1 MRLTLDNRGVFMDQ
15 YQAPCLH
22 HFNDTLMHA
31 DGTKTL
37 PQLKEN
43 LNFLE
48 VISDAVK
55 DMLSS
60 DREAHGSD
68 AQADL
73 IGDYRSFVQS

>member
-1 MRLTLDNRGVFMDQ
+1 MRLTLDNRGIFMDQ

-43 LNFLE
+43 PERERNLE
-48 VISDAVK
+48 KYV
-55 DMLSS
+55 
-60 DREAHGSD
+60 REKEKNPEEKVSA
-68 AQADL
+68 L
-73 IGDYRSFVQS
+73 